1 MKTKKHEKKEI
12 YLSKL
17 GQIIK
22 ENVEQTVEK
31 KSKNIET
38 IYCCDFCKFSTT
50 IKKES
55 NKHKIINHH
64 IVKQHKCKKCDKS
77 YDKYKSCW
85 EHSKRCS
92 GNNEKIVTE
101 QIKTPKE
108 IIEKPK
114 KEKPKKKIIP
124 LALKRN
130 VWNKHIGEEIGKTLC
145 LCCKLTDISQMNF
158 SCGHIISENNGGE
171 INLNNLKPICVSCNS
186 SMGTKN
192 MDEFIQ
198 NYGL

>member
-1 MKTKKHEKKEI
+1 MCKKHDESSKQNKK
-12 YLSKL
+12 LS
-17 GQIIK
+17 I
-22 ENVEQTVEK
+22 V
-31 KSKNIET
+31 KNIET
-38 IYCCDFCKFSTT
+38 IFYCNCCNFLTT
-50 IKKES
+50 NKKEA
-55 NKHKIINHH
+55 NKHYTSNLHTTDIIEEE
-64 IVKQHKCKKCDKS
+64 IFEIIKRHKCIKCDKR
-77 YDKYKSCW
+77 YEKYKSCW

-101 QIKTPKE
+101 QIETPTE
-108 IIEKPK
+108 ITEKPK
-114 KEKPKKKIIP
+114 KEKSKKKIIP